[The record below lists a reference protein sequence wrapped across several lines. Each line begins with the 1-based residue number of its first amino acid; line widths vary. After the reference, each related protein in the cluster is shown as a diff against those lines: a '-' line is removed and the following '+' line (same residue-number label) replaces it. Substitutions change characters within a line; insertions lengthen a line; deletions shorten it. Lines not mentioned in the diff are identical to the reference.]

1 MDYLV
6 NRTEKNLAEEN
17 YPCIVFKAMCSIRDI
32 RDTVLISTKFEK
44 DLIYERNYVLS
55 LVYQLGIFSK
65 TNEFISGAF
74 VNGEIVKKIN
84 YKCSQI
90 SKAYNKLVS
99 LRPKPKGKREKKSN
113 RIRKAEYSN
122 VMPDFLIHTSHNT
135 SFTREEQLLIVE
147 VKTTCDLKKEEF
159 FWDFFKL
166 NIYLDQLLYQNAIY
180 IILNTSVDI
189 VNDFLTE
196 YVKKIKYT
204 SKEACNRL
212 WFFVQEDIKEEIQI
226 FKFRE

>member
-1 MDYLV
+1 MDYLL
-6 NRTEKNLAEEN
+6 NITEKNLAKEN
-17 YPCIVFKAMCSIRDI
+17 YPYIVFKAMCSIRDY
-32 RDTVLISTKFEK
+32 RDIVLITTKFKK

-55 LVYQLGIFSK
+55 LIYQIGLSN

-84 YKCSQI
+84 YKEDQI
-90 SKAYNKLVS
+90 CKAFNKLVS
-99 LRPKPKGKREKKSN
+99 LRPKPKGKKEKKNN

-135 SFTREEQLLIVE
+135 SFTRDEQLLIVE
-147 VKTTCDLKKEEF
+147 VKTACDLKKDEF

-166 NIYLDQLLYQNAIY
+166 NVYLDQLLYQNAIY
-180 IILNTSVDI
+180 IILNTSVDVI
-189 VNDFLTE
+189 DTFLKE

-204 SKEACNRL
+204 SKEASNRL
-212 WFFVQEDIKEEIQI
+212 CFFVQDDIKENIQI
-226 FKFRE
+226 FKFCK